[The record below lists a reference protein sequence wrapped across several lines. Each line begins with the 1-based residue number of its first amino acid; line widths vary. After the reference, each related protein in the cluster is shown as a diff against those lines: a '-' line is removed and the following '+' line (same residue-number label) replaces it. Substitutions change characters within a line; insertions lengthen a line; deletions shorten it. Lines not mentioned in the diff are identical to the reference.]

1 MFSGAILKNF
11 LKLSVIEWKFPKM
24 LDQVLGQVCSFCE
37 MGCNF
42 VQIKVCDFLVVL
54 DVVGENSQDDAIV
67 VEVGDG
73 LQIGG

>member
-1 MFSGAILKNF
+1 
-11 LKLSVIEWKFPKM
+11 M